1 MWWIHSIFLFSVNWT
16 IWPKPF
22 SVLLFQLVQQS
33 KICDHHTSNLKKEY
47 TGKTNI
53 ILNWKA
59 LNLPENNSRVSR
71 KNRQPYRDNER
82 FCDVH
87 KPSHGYCHGISVQLR
102 YEKHELKIQEN
113 RKKSHKEATK
123 TVAYYLSRSFYSLSS
138 YNPFELG
145 LMPKKQLGAFSKQT
159 LQFTRGPKPF
169 PIIMNARGHC
179 VLFWVLS
186 GW

>member
-53 ILNWKA
+53 IIKLESLELAGK
-59 LNLPENNSRVSR
+59 
-71 KNRQPYRDNER
+71 
-82 FCDVH
+82 
-87 KPSHGYCHGISVQLR
+87 QLTS
-102 YEKHELKIQEN
+102 IT
-113 RKKSHKEATK
+113 KKSAALPWQWAVLWCAQALPRLLPRDLRSASLRKAWAKNSTKQKEKWQGTNK
-123 TVAYYLSRSFYSLSS
+123 NSGILLGFDSLST

-169 PIIMNARGHC
+169 PIFMNARGHC